1 MLTNEILLFSEHF
14 QPTIQKETP
23 KELVGE
29 KGRGLLT
36 CGKETTPPF
45 VIISFDF
52 FREYLRDK
60 SSAQKLLSE
69 IVKAITN
76 AFDNF
81 DINKFIVRSSA
92 KIEGFEE
99 RGFYESIESAI
110 LKADLQNAIEL
121 ALEKNKSNVSV
132 SKGNEFALII
142 QQLIQPKL
150 LGHLSNERR
159 VSRNKTDWLLEIVT
173 DKGEFSDGIKFDIA
187 PIKLQSTP
195 INFNCSTKP
204 DLIHQLKVLA
214 AHSKSDDNR
223 FHYEWVWD
231 GLRFWVVQKDIEANS
246 SKGTP
251 PGSNW
256 IQSKNLI
263 GTFSPRVLHNFRVIE
278 KRWRKM
284 ECVETF
290 SACKFPQGEVYALED
305 SRLITELIQQKKNEK
320 LTEDLKELLH
330 YPIVIRMDIAK
341 SDAYGGVL
349 LPRTETIFT
358 IDDAYKFLMHH
369 SKTFSE
375 YKVNANDFC
384 FLIHRF
390 IISKSCALAF
400 AKPGIPRVRIDS
412 TWGIVDGL
420 YYHPHDSFEFNS
432 TNGVTKKR
440 IRCKTEYLDVEK
452 DGKWFSKKSGI
463 NWDWAESL
471 TALQIKNIS
480 SYTSAIADYLNRS
493 VTVMYF
499 VDVDANTGY
508 PPLLP
513 WFYTTEEIPD
523 SSEKFTD
530 VIFSGVREI
539 VTGLDDFE
547 LLKTKIREG
556 KFRGKF
562 SIKLKLTPDILREKH
577 FIEGI
582 GMYCKEKNILVE
594 LDGSILSHTYYI
606 LRKSGARVKSTEPF
620 DPKYKR
626 QIFYKLVRDQIP
638 INIESKGE
646 TAKTFQL
653 DAKELLK
660 FLKEKAIEESYE
672 FFWEEDEDKTIEELA
687 DMYEVIRSTCKI
699 FGINIEELTAI
710 ADKKS
715 EKKGG
720 FEKGTFLLETSEQA
734 LIKVIPQDEQTTL
747 DLGFEE
753 KIVEESKPYK
763 LPRKMNLLQAA
774 ENDINLPYIQ
784 PVDIHNTEKKLTQEV
799 ILGNQVFT
807 VEYKKK
813 SIGIKL
819 KQEKPSE
826 NPNQL
831 SLFETNFNSSTR

>member
-14 QPTIQKETP
+14 PPTIQNEKL

-36 CGKETTPPF
+36 CSKETTPPF
-45 VIISFDF
+45 VIISFEF
-52 FREYLRDK
+52 FGEYLRDK
-60 SSAQKLLSE
+60 SSAQKILSE
-69 IVKAITN
+69 IVKKITDD
-76 AFDNF
+76 FDKLGVT
-81 DINKFIVRSSA
+81 KFIVRSSA

-99 RGFYESIESAI
+99 RGFYESIESAVQKED
-110 LKADLQNAIEL
+110 LKNAIEL

-142 QQLIQPKL
+142 QQLIQPKF

-159 VSRNKTDWLLEIVT
+159 VSRNKTDWLLEIVN
-173 DKGEFSDGIKFDIA
+173 DKGEFSDSIKFDIA
-187 PIKLQSTP
+187 PINPQSTP
-195 INFNCSTKP
+195 INFRCSTKT
-204 DLIHQLKVLA
+204 DLIDQLKVLA
-214 AHSKSDDNR
+214 AHSKSDENR
-223 FHYEWVWD
+223 SHYEWVWD
-231 GLRFWVVQKDIEANS
+231 GARFWVVQKDIEENT
-246 SKGTP
+246 SKGTS
-251 PGSNW
+251 PGSSW
-256 IQSKNLI
+256 IRSKKLI
-263 GTFSPRVLHNFRVIE
+263 GSFSPRVLHNFRVIE

-305 SRLITELIQQKKNEK
+305 LKLITELIQQKRNEK
-320 LTEDLKELLH
+320 LTEDLKELLQ

-358 IDDAYKFLMHH
+358 LDDAYKFLMHH

-375 YKVNANDFC
+375 RGVNANDFC

-420 YYHPHDSFEFNS
+420 YYHPHDSFELNL
-432 TNGVTKKR
+432 TNAVTKKR
-440 IRCKTEYLDVEK
+440 IRCKTEYLDVDK
-452 DGKWFSKKSGI
+452 NGKWFSKKSGT

-471 TALQIKNIS
+471 GASQIKNIS
-480 SYTSAIADYLNRS
+480 NFTTVIADYLNKP

-508 PPLLP
+508 PSLLP

-547 LLKTKIREG
+547 LLKTKISSG
-556 KFRGKF
+556 KLKGKF

-577 FIEGI
+577 FIESI
-582 GMYCKEKNILVE
+582 GNYCKKKNISVE

-606 LRKSGARVKSTEPF
+606 LRKCGARVKCIEPF

-626 QIFYKLVRDQIP
+626 QKFYKLVRDHIP
-638 INIESKGE
+638 INIELKGE
-646 TAKTFQL
+646 TAKAFQL

-672 FFWEEDEDKTIEELA
+672 FYWEEDEDNTIEELA

-699 FGINIEELTAI
+699 FGINIEELIVI

-720 FEKGTFLLETSEQA
+720 FEKGTFLLETSEEA
-734 LIKVIPQDEQTTL
+734 LIKVIPQHEQPTL

-753 KIVEESKPYK
+753 NLSEGNKPYK
-763 LPRKMNLLQAA
+763 LPQKANLIQVV
-774 ENDINLPYIQ
+774 ENNINIPYVQ
-784 PVDIHNTEKKLTQEV
+784 PVNLHGTEKKLIQE
-799 ILGNQVFT
+799 ISLGNQVFT

-813 SIGIKL
+813 GIVIKL
-819 KQEKPSE
+819 KQEKPSD
-826 NPNQL
+826 NSNQL
-831 SLFETNFNSSTR
+831 SLF